1 MVLSMTRL
9 LFPSAL
15 AAGRARPASSGNG
28 AALRTF
34 LGAPCYGMISAGWI
48 LITFETCRVI
58 GRETMPPIGWSTA
71 PDYS

>member
-1 MVLSMTRL
+1 M
-9 LFPSAL
+9 AL
-15 AAGRARPASSGNG
+15 PCD
-28 AALRTF
+28 F